1 MLEMRKYFLITVI
14 LRLGCLA
21 TVLADSWKS
30 YEQNETEI
38 ESNLTWKEKVIEVLE
53 ELLGEKVRTPP
64 APVVEGDGRRLN
76 REKAQNLSGQIN
88 ATRTG
93 AQNIIAHIREINE
106 TASQLLWKR
115 SATSARESRKL
126 AEEASNLTRMI
137 VQGFSREKILSTL
150 WNRISKLMLAKP

>member
-1 MLEMRKYFLITVI
+1 MLEMRKYLLITVI

-30 YEQNETEI
+30 YEQHETEI

-53 ELLGEKVRTPP
+53 ELLADKVRTPP
-64 APVVEGDGRRLN
+64 APVVEADGTQLN

-93 AQNIIAHIREINE
+93 AQNIIAHIR
-106 TASQLLWKR
+106 
-115 SATSARESRKL
+115 
-126 AEEASNLTRMI
+126 
-137 VQGFSREKILSTL
+137 
-150 WNRISKLMLAKP
+150 